1 MNQSLGENW
10 WYSLYE
16 LIGMN
21 GIGYA
26 LLFISLVIWSRL
38 LLMVAECMAKPCG
51 GSQPL
56 TPSHEKEGIK
66 EDRDTNNLDN
76 GRPGLFRLS

>member
-10 WYSLYE
+10 WYSLCE

-26 LLFISLVIWSRL
+26 LLFISLVLWSRL

-56 TPSHEKEGIK
+56 MPSHEK
-66 EDRDTNNLDN
+66 EDRDTNNLNN
-76 GRPGLFRLS
+76 GLPGLSRLS